1 MTTPIVLSLGEL
13 LWDML
18 PSGKRAGGAPVN
30 FAYHA
35 MKNGTE
41 GWAISAVG
49 EDELGDELIAKADEA
64 GINTVLQRNA
74 WPTSTVEVALKNGI
88 PEYTIVKGVAWDHIL
103 YTRQLID
110 VVSKADAVCFGTLAL
125 RSPESHA
132 TITELLKH
140 TKPGAMKF
148 FDINLRGDHYSKE
161 LIEELLKAAT
171 VFKINDEELLLLRDM
186 FDIRGTSGEDASRW
200 FLEEFDLDYVI
211 LTAGSAYS
219 TIISRKGE
227 VSTLDTPRVEV
238 NDTVGAG
245 DHYSKEL
252 IEELLKVATVF
263 KINDEELL
271 LLRDMFDIRGTSG
284 EDASRWF
291 LEEFDL
297 DYVILTA
304 GSAYSTIISR
314 KGEVSTLDTPR
325 VEVNDTVGA
334 GDSFSGTFTARIL
347 LGDTLAEAHRKAVNT
362 AAFVCTQAGAWPEY
376 PAEMP
381 DYLAEIGK

>member
-49 EDELGDELIAKADEA
+49 EDELGDELIAEADEA
-64 GINTVLQRNA
+64 GINTVIQRNA

-227 VSTLDTPRVEV
+227 VSTLDTPHV
-238 NDTVGAG
+238 
-245 DHYSKEL
+245 
-252 IEELLKVATVF
+252 
-263 KINDEELL
+263 
-271 LLRDMFDIRGTSG
+271 
-284 EDASRWF
+284 
-291 LEEFDL
+291 
-297 DYVILTA
+297 
-304 GSAYSTIISR
+304 
-314 KGEVSTLDTPR
+314 
-325 VEVNDTVGA
+325 
-334 GDSFSGTFTARIL
+334 
-347 LGDTLAEAHRKAVNT
+347 
-362 AAFVCTQAGAWPEY
+362 
-376 PAEMP
+376 
-381 DYLAEIGK
+381 

>member
-49 EDELGDELIAKADEA
+49 EDELGDELIAKANEA
-64 GINTVLQRNA
+64 GINTVIQRNA

-140 TKPGAMKF
+140 TKPGVA
-148 FDINLRGDHYSKE
+148 ITGDQ
-161 LIEELLKAAT
+161 T
-171 VFKINDEELLLLRDM
+171 LLLRLWGNLLQNAVTYGKEGGHIWMKLSAGEGVATLQVRDDGVGIAPDQLPKIWER
-186 FDIRGTSGEDASRW
+186 FYQVDPARSGESSGLGLSMVRW
-200 FLEEFDLDYVI
+200 IVQAHGGTVQAESALGE
-211 LTAGSAYS
+211 GS
-219 TIISRKGE
+219 
-227 VSTLDTPRVEV
+227 
-238 NDTVGAG
+238 
-245 DHYSKEL
+245 
-252 IEELLKVATVF
+252 
-263 KINDEELL
+263 
-271 LLRDMFDIRGTSG
+271 
-284 EDASRWF
+284 
-291 LEEFDL
+291 
-297 DYVILTA
+297 
-304 GSAYSTIISR
+304 
-314 KGEVSTLDTPR
+314 
-325 VEVNDTVGA
+325 
-334 GDSFSGTFTARIL
+334 TFTARL
-347 LGDTLAEAHRKAVNT
+347 PLG
-362 AAFVCTQAGAWPEY
+362 GPE
-376 PAEMP
+376 
-381 DYLAEIGK
+381 GK

>member
-49 EDELGDELIAKADEA
+49 EDELGDELIAKANEA
-64 GINTVLQRNA
+64 GINTVIQRNA

-148 FDINLRGDHYSKE
+148 FDINLRGDHYSKD
-161 LIEELLKAAT
+161 LIEE
-171 VFKINDEELLLLRDM
+171 F
-186 FDIRGTSGEDASRW
+186 G
-200 FLEEFDLDYVI
+200 LDYVI

-227 VSTLDTPRVEV
+227 VSTLDTP
-238 NDTVGAG
+238 
-245 DHYSKEL
+245 H
-252 IEELLKVATVF
+252 
-263 KINDEELL
+263 
-271 LLRDMFDIRGTSG
+271 
-284 EDASRWF
+284 
-291 LEEFDL
+291 
-297 DYVILTA
+297 
-304 GSAYSTIISR
+304 
-314 KGEVSTLDTPR
+314 

-362 AAFVCTQAGAWPEY
+362 AAYVCTQAGAWPQY

>member
-49 EDELGDELIAKADEA
+49 EDELGDELIAKANEA
-64 GINTVLQRNA
+64 GINTVIQRNA

-148 FDINLRGDHYSKE
+148 FDINLRGDHYSKD

-171 VFKINDEELLLLRDM
+171 VFKINDEELLLMRGM
-186 FDIRGTSGEDASRW
+186 FGIENTSDEEACKW
-200 FLEEFDLDYVI
+200 FIEQFDLRYLI
-211 LTAGSAYS
+211 LTGGATFS
-219 TIISRKGE
+219 TIMSNDGE
-227 VSTLDTPRVEV
+227 VSTLATPHV
-238 NDTVGAG
+238 TVA
-245 DHYSKEL
+245 
-252 IEELLKVATVF
+252 
-263 KINDEELL
+263 
-271 LLRDMFDIRGTSG
+271 
-284 EDASRWF
+284 
-291 LEEFDL
+291 
-297 DYVILTA
+297 
-304 GSAYSTIISR
+304 
-314 KGEVSTLDTPR
+314 
-325 VEVNDTVGA
+325 DTVGA
-334 GDSFSGTFTARIL
+334 GDSFSGTFTGRIL
-347 LGDTLAEAHRKAVNT
+347 NGDSLGLAHRAAVNT
-362 AAFVCTQAGAWPEY
+362 AAFVCTQEGAWPTY
-376 PAEMP
+376 PAEIT

>member
-1 MTTPIVLSLGEL
+1 MSKPIVLSLGEL

-18 PSGKRAGGAPVN
+18 PTGKRAGGAPVN

-35 MKNGTE
+35 MMNGAD
-41 GWAISAVG
+41 GYSISAVG
-49 EDELGDELIAKADEA
+49 EDELGDELLAETAKA
-64 GINTVLQRNA
+64 GIHAVIQRNA
-74 WPTSTVEVALKNGI
+74 WPTSTVEVELRNGI

-103 YTRQLID
+103 YTKQLIE
-110 VVSKADAVCFGTLAL
+110 VVQQADAVCYGTLAL

-161 LIEELLKAAT
+161 LIEELLGYAT

-200 FLEEFDLDYVI
+200 FLDEFNLDYVI

-227 VSTLDTPRVEV
+227 SSTLDTPHVEV
-238 NDTVGAG
+238 V
-245 DHYSKEL
+245 
-252 IEELLKVATVF
+252 
-263 KINDEELL
+263 
-271 LLRDMFDIRGTSG
+271 
-284 EDASRWF
+284 
-291 LEEFDL
+291 
-297 DYVILTA
+297 
-304 GSAYSTIISR
+304 
-314 KGEVSTLDTPR
+314 
-325 VEVNDTVGA
+325 DTVGA
-334 GDSFSGTFTARIL
+334 GDSFSGTFTARTL
-347 LGDTLAEAHRKAVNT
+347 LGDSLADAHRKAVNT

-381 DYLAEIGK
+381 DYLAEAGK

>member
-18 PSGKRAGGAPVN
+18 PGGKRAGGAPVN

-64 GINTVLQRNA
+64 GINTVIQRNA

-103 YTRQLID
+103 YTRQLIN

-125 RSPESHA
+125 RSPES
-132 TITELLKH
+132 
-140 TKPGAMKF
+140 F

-219 TIISRKGE
+219 TIMSRKGE
-227 VSTLDTPRVEV
+227 VSTLDTPHVEV
-238 NDTVGAG
+238 V
-245 DHYSKEL
+245 
-252 IEELLKVATVF
+252 
-263 KINDEELL
+263 
-271 LLRDMFDIRGTSG
+271 
-284 EDASRWF
+284 
-291 LEEFDL
+291 
-297 DYVILTA
+297 
-304 GSAYSTIISR
+304 
-314 KGEVSTLDTPR
+314 
-325 VEVNDTVGA
+325 DTVGA
-334 GDSFSGTFTARIL
+334 GDSFSGTFTARTL
-347 LGDTLAEAHRKAVNT
+347 LGDSLADAHRKAVNT

-376 PAEMP
+376 PAEMS
-381 DYLAEIGK
+381 DYLVAAGK

>member
-64 GINTVLQRNA
+64 GINTVIQRNA

-140 TKPGAMKF
+140 TKEGALKF
-148 FDINLRGDHYSKE
+148 FDINLRANFYSNE
-161 LIEELLKAAT
+161 LIEELLSYANI
-171 VFKINDEELLLLRDM
+171 FKINDEELIMMRDM
-186 FDIRGTSGEDASRW
+186 FSIPAC
-200 FLEEFDLDYVI
+200 
-211 LTAGSAYS
+211 
-219 TIISRKGE
+219 
-227 VSTLDTPRVEV
+227 
-238 NDTVGAG
+238 
-245 DHYSKEL
+245 
-252 IEELLKVATVF
+252 
-263 KINDEELL
+263 NDEE
-271 LLRDMFDIRGTSG
+271 
-284 EDASRWF
+284 ACKWF
-291 LEEFDL
+291 IDRFNLE
-297 DYVILTA
+297 YIILTGGA
-304 GSAYSTIISR
+304 TFSTITT
-314 KGEVSTLDTPR
+314 KDGEISTLRTPH
-325 VEVNDTVGA
+325 VEVADTVGA
-334 GDSFSGTFTARIL
+334 GDSFSGSFTGKL
-347 LGDTLAEAHRKAVNT
+347 LTGAPLKEAHRAAVNT
-362 AAFVCTQAGAWPEY
+362 AAYVCTKEGGWPTY
-376 PAEMP
+376 PAEGVP
-381 DYLAEIGK
+381 DYLSEAGK